1 MDPPWL
7 RLEKL
12 INSQENSIVRV
23 EPRYVAGAGR
33 GLFATQDLAVRT
45 LSAQYPEPILPQ
57 FIPISTID
65 PPRLTSIQLLS
76 LHLYRVKR
84 GIEDGS
90 FDAYISTLPTS
101 FADHPL
107 AIMQNSGLRLAF
119 IKMVPRSVENM
130 LLSVE
135 KRLKD
140 DWNLALRTME
150 HFPGL
155 SLSGKEEM
163 EDSNYLFED
172 YVWAWLNVNTRC
184 LYHELGFPQ
193 PSDNV
198 TMCPILDF
206 ANHTPIDSLSI
217 TQDEFALGDGM
228 AFSTLGPMKNGDQVY
243 LRYGGHSNAF
253 LFSEYGF
260 VLPLGLQGAHITDGE
275 IVIDPDLEEQFEGAK
290 NSQLKQE
297 LLRDRNYWGDWTFH
311 VQGGE
316 ARPSYRVITALRLLH
331 VSINPENDSNHE
343 LQLWEDSIMGLVDNV
358 SEENE
363 LKVRQSVIDLCKTV
377 VERSKTKISFIRS
390 QVTDSEASDP
400 VEWLR
405 RASVNHVHSCGTF
418 TPVYRGGG
426 LSPQAIL
433 NSLSPHF
440 FVFALAIHY
449 VRDVDTSYKRDYR
462 IEEYTPLWPS
472 PISMVQPI
480 RTGVI
485 GVGSSAI
492 TFHVPFLL
500 ALPNLFEVYSV
511 LERKATGEQKK
522 SGGTIGAKFNIPAIR
537 VINTIEEFLADP
549 ELQLVIITTP
559 NETHYPFAKAAI
571 QAKKHV
577 LLEKPVTPTYAE
589 AKELDS
595 LAKSQGIILSA
606 FQNRRWDSDF
616 LTLKKLVSEGKLGD
630 LVEFESRF
638 DRYRPS
644 PRTTAFWREAAGPGA
659 GHTFDLGP
667 HLIDQVLQ
675 LFGRPNRLTA
685 SIQNL
690 RGFGGPA
697 VDDTPYPIRA
707 TVAASSLSVKKSQL
721 RFSVRGSKGSYEKRG
736 LDPQE
741 DQLKARKVAVL
752 DAQFGREDETIAGI
766 LDFINDNGTIESTTV
781 TSEKGSYQSLFENL
795 AGAIASGADLQVK
808 FEQSAAVIQMIEL
821 AMLSSKEGRTVEVPA
836 P

>member
-12 INSQENSIVRV
+12 INSEENYIVRV

-33 GLFATQDLAVRT
+33 GLFATQDLAALETVISVPSQFLMNART

-57 FIPISTID
+57 STPISTID
-65 PPRLTSIQLLS
+65 PPPLSSIQLLS

-84 GIEDGS
+84 GIKDDS
-90 FDAYISTLPTS
+90 FDPYISTLPPS

-107 AIMQNSGLRLAF
+107 AVMQKPDLRPAVM
-119 IKMVPRSVENM
+119 KMVPPSVENM

-150 HFPGL
+150 HFPDLL
-155 SLSGKEEM
+155 SSGKEEM
-163 EDSNYLFED
+163 EDSDCLLED
-172 YVWAWLNVNTRC
+172 YMWAWLNVNTRC
-184 LYHELGFPQ
+184 LYHGLGFAQ

-206 ANHTPIDSLSI
+206 ANHTSIDSLSI

-228 AFSTLGPMKNGDQVY
+228 AFSTPGPIKNGDQVY

-260 VLPLGLQGAHITDGE
+260 VLPLGLQGAYNQCLTLTDTH
-275 IVIDPDLEEQFEGAK
+275 
-290 NSQLKQE
+290 S
-297 LLRDRNYWGDWTFH
+297 DWTFH
-311 VQGGE
+311 VQDGE
-316 ARPSYRVITALRLLH
+316 ARPSYRVIIALRLLH
-331 VSINPENDSNHE
+331 VSINSEDDSNHE

-363 LKVRQSVIDLCKTV
+363 LKVRQSVIDLCKTI
-377 VERSKTKISFIRS
+377 VERSKTKISYVRS
-390 QVTDSEASDP
+390 QVADREASGP
-400 VEWLR
+400 VEWL
-405 RASVNHVHSCGTF
+405 HVLDMIEQLWEEEYY
-418 TPVYRGGG
+418 VAKK
-426 LSPQAIL
+426 LSLRCAGVEVHPPSDPQL
-433 NSLSPHF
+433 TLP
-440 FVFALAIHY
+440 
-449 VRDVDTSYKRDYR
+449 TYKRDYR
-462 IEEYTPLWPS
+462 IEEYTSLWPS

-480 RTGVI
+480 KTGVI
-485 GVGSSAI
+485 GVGSSAV

-511 LERKATGEQKK
+511 LERKATDEQKK
-522 SGGTIGAKFNIPAIR
+522 SGGTIGAKFNTPAIR
-537 VINTIEEFLADP
+537 
-549 ELQLVIITTP
+549 VIITTP

-595 LAKSQGIILSA
+595 LAKSQGVILSA

-690 RGFGGPA
+690 RGFGGLA
-697 VDDTPYPIRA
+697 IDDTPYPIRA

-766 LDFINDNGTIESTTV
+766 LDFVNDNGTIESTTA